1 LFHAALLCHNV
12 MTHGLRC
19 WLQRLLAP
27 GLLAVA
33 HAICMAEPVGR
44 VQHVQ
49 VAPAVPANSATPSA
63 IPSATPFPGKLTVGM
78 LADGWPPFDVVRD
91 GRVAGVSGDLLRALV
106 GPDVVIEA
114 KTFPDMT
121 QLLAAVCAGHVDVLM
136 SIARTP
142 ERERC
147 VSFTAP
153 YFRAFASAVVRR
165 DEHRYANLASLATAR
180 IAIERGFARER
191 LLRDGFPRARIVTFA
206 TTREALAAVQH
217 GDADAYLGFTP
228 VVHVELASEAFRGLR
243 VAFEPGGKA
252 FDLRFGVPLK
262 RIGLRDQLNRALA
275 SLNPAEAA
283 AIRARWLSGKFDAAA
298 APAASGLTLTPREKS
313 WLHSLPPLQVG
324 FDSDWPPF
332 SYVDDSGRP
341 AGLTA
346 DYLAYLSSTLGV
358 VFNRARTADWPA
370 TVEAFQRG
378 DIAILSTMSSHG
390 FPVEGA
396 GHSRAYE
403 RDPMVAVGRGGIP
416 AACPFGHFAA
426 CRVVVPAHL
435 AGAIP
440 LAFEGVPADEIVI
453 APSLAAG
460 LQMVA
465 TGEADVLAG
474 NAAAIN
480 AQLRRHHAG
489 VLKVLGTLG
498 EADSLYFAVRQDLS
512 PLAGLID
519 RALQAMPAAEKQRIR
534 QKWVSPVAP
543 NERMWSVSALRLL
556 PVLIGIGVVLLVT
569 LRAYVLLQ
577 REVRL
582 RKQTERELALQ
593 LNFQQTMMKTVPY
606 PLVAKDLHGRY
617 IAINEAYE
625 KACGMSR
632 DTVLGRTTAEVGTW
646 GDANGRK
653 LDDMTRELLRGGSL
667 AQVELQFEGSA
678 GEPRHGL
685 FWTSVCHGDD
695 GQPVCVLGTMVDITD
710 IRRAEMLARET
721 ERRLFDVTRSL
732 PAVVFQL
739 RRTPAGA
746 YSFPYIGGDTA
757 HLLGDGGV
765 SPGQL
770 ARVDFQ
776 HVSELDREFVLA
788 ELERSANCETPV
800 HMEFRLA
807 STVASTV
814 ASAGQLKWVRAEL
827 VPRRE
832 ADGGVVWSGY
842 WVDASVERARS
853 EELARARDVAEAA
866 SRAKDN
872 FFAMMS
878 HEIRT
883 PMNGVLGLAE
893 VLERTPLSTDQSEM
907 LGMIHE
913 SAGALLQI
921 LDDLLD
927 YSKIEAGRL
936 TLEAEPIDLR
946 ELVDNAV
953 GLLAGRAHENGLK
966 VRVEIAADVA
976 ATLRGD
982 SVRLRQILFNLLGNA
997 IKFTPTGEVGVRVS
1011 VVAHGDAL
1019 QAPAQSL
1026 GQTLEITVHDTGIGI
1041 AADVQAS
1048 LFEPF
1053 VQAESSTTRRFGG
1066 TGLGLTICRTLIEL
1080 MKGTLTLRSEPGCGT
1095 RMTMRLTMPIV
1106 AHHYSVNGLRGKRG
1120 VVIASDPCIARA
1132 LTHFGAALGLEL
1144 SVIAPDA
1151 FETSAAPE
1159 APDLCQRAT
1168 LAGADLLFIGEDLA
1182 LPAHIRANT
1191 RIVTLTEK
1199 AKPTGYR
1206 ILDDTVRV
1214 SVNPIL
1220 WRGLGAACAAAMT
1233 GLPPM
1238 APRTPEGG
1246 VAPPD
1251 RERAMASGRLILV
1264 AEDHP
1269 VNQELIRH
1277 QLALLGFACDVANDG
1292 VEALAALEHTNYG
1305 CLITDCHMP
1314 NLSGY
1319 ELTRRIREAEADPA
1333 RGGAHR
1339 LPILGITANTAPD
1352 DLGLCRE
1359 AGMDDSLIKPTRL
1372 ATLRDHLSRWFG
1384 TESASQLAPAGA
1396 PLDAPP
1402 LSAIEGPAVR
1412 QAGAK
1417 PFVPVDL
1424 GHMTQLWGSES
1435 TVKALLDSF
1444 VSSMRDDIQSLASML
1459 EHIEIARMR
1468 EWQHR
1473 VVGAANVLQYPPL
1486 IQVLEEYRQHI
1497 VAKAPERLR
1506 DEGLALI
1513 RKCEAMLDGIE
1524 QQAALL
1530 A

>member
-1 LFHAALLCHNV
+1 
-12 MTHGLRC
+12 M
-19 WLQRLLAP
+19 LQ
-27 GLLAVA
+27 GLLASILLALAYVTSA
-33 HAICMAEPVGR
+33 AGASER
-44 VQHVQ
+44 AQHER
-49 VAPAVPANSATPSA
+49 AASAASAASAVSAGSSIA
-63 IPSATPFPGKLTVGM
+63 FPRKLTVGM
-78 LADGWPPFDVVRD
+78 LADGWPPFDVARD
-91 GRVAGVSGDLLRALV
+91 GHVAEVSGMSGDLLRALV
-106 GPDVVIEA
+106 GPDVVIGM

-121 QLLAAVCAGHVDVLM
+121 QLLAAACAGQVDVLM

-165 DEHRYANLASLATAR
+165 DDHRYANLAGLATAR

-191 LLRDGFPRARIVTFA
+191 LLREGFPRAAIVAFA
-206 TTREALAAVQH
+206 TTREALAAVLH
-217 GDADAYLGFTP
+217 GDADAYIGFSP
-228 VVHVELASEAFRGLR
+228 VVHAELASAAFHGLR

-252 FDLRFGVPLK
+252 LDLRFGVPLA
-262 RIGLRDQLNRALA
+262 RVGLRDQLNRALT
-275 SLNPAEAA
+275 SLNPADAA
-283 AIRARWLSGKFDAAA
+283 AIRARWLAGNFGSPANLAN
-298 APAASGLTLTPREKS
+298 PAASGLTLTPQEKS
-313 WLHSLPPLQVG
+313 WLRSLPPLQAG
-324 FDSDWPPF
+324 FASDWPPF

-358 VFNRARTADWPA
+358 VFTRGRAADWAA
-370 TVEAFQRG
+370 TVEAFRRG
-378 DIAILSTMSSHG
+378 EIAILSTMSSQG
-390 FPVEGA
+390 LPVEGA
-396 GHSRAYE
+396 AYSRAYE
-403 RDPMVAVGRGGIP
+403 RDPMVVVGRAGTP
-416 AACPFGHFAA
+416 AACPFGRFAA
-426 CRVVVPAHL
+426 CRVIVPAHL

-440 LAFEGVPADEIVI
+440 VAFEGVPAGDIAL

-465 TGEADVLAG
+465 NGEADVLAG
-474 NAAAIN
+474 SAAAID
-480 AQLRRHHAG
+480 AQLRRHYAG
-489 VLKVLGTLG
+489 VLKVVGTLG
-498 EADSLYFAVRQDLS
+498 EANSLHFAVREDLS

-534 QKWVSPVAP
+534 QKWPSPLAP
-543 NERMWSVSALRLL
+543 NEQAWSVSALHLL
-556 PVLIGIGVVLLVT
+556 PLLIGIGVVLLVT

-582 RKQTERELALQ
+582 RKRTERELALQ

-606 PLVAKDLHGRY
+606 PLVAKDLDGRY
-617 IAINEAYE
+617 IAVNEAYE

-632 DTVLGRTTAEVGTW
+632 DAVLGRTTAEVGTW
-646 GDANGRK
+646 GEANGRK
-653 LDDMTRELLRGGSL
+653 LDEMTRELLRGGSL
-667 AQVELQFEGSA
+667 AQVELQFDGGA

-685 FWTSVCHGDD
+685 FWTRVCHGDD
-695 GQPVCVLGTMVDITD
+695 GRPVCVLGTMVDITD
-710 IRRAEMLARET
+710 IRHAEMRARET

-739 RRTPAGA
+739 RRTVGGA

-765 SPGQL
+765 SPGQR

-776 HVSELDREFVLA
+776 RISELDRELVLA
-788 ELERSANCETPV
+788 ELERSAACETPV

-807 STVASTV
+807 NTVAAVVGRTV
-814 ASAGQLKWVRAEL
+814 ESSVTGTEEQPRWVRAEL

-853 EELARARDVAEAA
+853 EELARARDLAEAA
-866 SRAKDN
+866 SRAKNN

-921 LDDLLD
+921 IDDLLD
-927 YSKIEAGRL
+927 YSKIEAGHL
-936 TLEAEPIDLR
+936 TIEAEPIDLR

-966 VRVEIAADVA
+966 VRVEIAAEVA
-976 ATLRGD
+976 AMLRGD
-982 SVRLRQILFNLLGNA
+982 SVRIRQILFNLLGNA
-997 IKFTPTGEVGVRVS
+997 IKFTPKGEVGVSVS
-1011 VVAHGDAL
+1011 VVAHRDAL
-1019 QAPAQSL
+1019 PARAQAAE
-1026 GQTLEITVHDTGIGI
+1026 QTLEITVHDTGIGI
-1041 AADVQAS
+1041 APDVQAS

-1053 VQAESSTTRRFGG
+1053 AQAEASTTRRFGG
-1066 TGLGLTICRTLIEL
+1066 TGLGLTICRKLIEL
-1080 MKGTLTLRSEPGCGT
+1080 MNGALTLCSEPGCGT
-1095 RMTMRLTMPIV
+1095 RMTMRLTMPVV
-1106 AHHYSVNGLRGKRG
+1106 AQHYSVDALRGKRG
-1120 VVIASDPCIARA
+1120 VVIASDPRIARA
-1132 LTHFGAALGLEL
+1132 LTHFGAALGIEL
-1144 SVIAPDA
+1144 RALAPVGP
-1151 FETSAAPE
+1151 ETFAAPE
-1159 APDLCQRAT
+1159 VLAPRERVM
-1168 LAGADLLFIGEDLA
+1168 LAGVELLFIGEDVA
-1182 LPAHIRANT
+1182 LPEHIGANA

-1199 AKPTGYR
+1199 SKPTGYR
-1206 ILDDTVRV
+1206 VLRDAVRV
-1214 SVNPIL
+1214 SVNPIS
-1220 WRGLGAACAAAMT
+1220 WRGLGAACTAAMT
-1233 GLPPM
+1233 DLAPTPPR
-1238 APRTPEGG
+1238 APERGAT
-1246 VAPPD
+1246 APD
-1251 RERAMASGRLILV
+1251 REHEIASGRLILV

-1277 QLALLGFACDVANDG
+1277 QLALLGFACDVVDDG
-1292 VEALAALEHTNYG
+1292 AEALAALERTRYG

-1319 ELTRRIREAEADPA
+1319 ELARRIREAEAEPG
-1333 RGGAHR
+1333 RSGAHR
-1339 LPILGITANTAPD
+1339 LPILGITANTVPD
-1352 DLGLCRE
+1352 DLILCRE
-1359 AGMDDSLIKPTRL
+1359 AGMDDTLIKPTRL

-1384 TESASQLAPAGA
+1384 SEFGTECGSQTAPAETPGYA
-1396 PLDAPP
+1396 SPALAVAD
-1402 LSAIEGPAVR
+1402 SAVR
-1412 QAGAK
+1412 QTGAK

-1424 GHMTQLWGSES
+1424 AHMTQLWGSES

-1444 VSSMRDDIQSLASML
+1444 VSSMRDDMRSLASLL
-1459 EHIEIARMR
+1459 EHVEIARML

-1473 VVGAANVLQYPPL
+1473 AVGAANVLQYPPL
-1486 IQVLEEYRQHI
+1486 VHVLEEYRRQI
-1497 VAKAPERLR
+1497 VATAPERLR

-1513 RKCEAMLDGIE
+1513 QKCVAMLDGIE
-1524 QQAALL
+1524 RQAVLL